1 MDENNNW
8 RYCVVGNIVRTRI
21 DKDGI
26 FRYGTS
32 AFTGGTKVYLSRN
45 FFEYP
50 RDEISVIGLNRF
62 KRYQVVE
69 VTPECIENIRCS
81 KTYKPSVLSLMSDW
95 EFLNC
100 WWDNTPEDKRSAE
113 EFVRRWKA
121 SQSMVKRLRVYISPA
136 EHFRDSAYY
145 EFLADFENPYLVGKY
160 MAHLRLNEKYREQDL
175 ILGEIFAKKIEAGE
189 IITKGDVVAVLST
202 MGEYLP
208 LEEYEFI

>member
-1 MDENNNW
+1 MENNW

-21 DKDGI
+21 DKDGN

-50 RDEISVIGLNRF
+50 RDEISVIGLNRA
-62 KRYQVVE
+62 KRYQVAE
-69 VTPECIENIRCS
+69 VSPECIENIRCA
-81 KTYKPSVLSLMSDW
+81 KTYKPSVLSLMADF
-95 EFLNC
+95 EFSNC
-100 WWDNTPEDKRSAE
+100 WWENTPEDKRSAE
-113 EFVRRWKA
+113 EFVRQWKS
-121 SQSMVKRLRVYISPA
+121 SQSRVKRLRVYISPV

-145 EFLADFENPYLVGKY
+145 EFLADFEIPYLAGNY
-160 MAHLRLNEKYREQDL
+160 MAHLRQNEKYREQDI
-175 ILGEIFAKKIEAGE
+175 ILGEIFVQKTDAGE

-208 LEEYEFI
+208 LEEYEFT